1 MKAYSYLQLSIMQHN
16 DQVSNGYMD
25 EMERISGGKAP
36 DEFFTQQ
43 FKPELITE
51 LFEGWYLED
60 DDKCRY
66 YCQTNIG
73 GVYAHVSGSGYFDI
87 ILDGRV
93 YPHPRTLDDFITD
106 CQRSGIELE
115 WKTNL

>member
-51 LFEGWYLED
+51 LFSGWYRGDEG
-60 DDKCRY
+60 KGKY
-66 YCQTNIG
+66 YCQTNRG
-73 GVYAHVSGSGYFDI
+73 GVYAHIPDGDYFDY
-87 ILDGRV
+87 ILDGRP
-93 YPHPRTLDDFITD
+93 YPYPRTLDDFIND
-106 CQRSGIELE
+106 AERVGIELK
-115 WKTNL
+115 WKR